1 MNVPSDKLNRETI
14 SIFVLLILY
23 SVGVWGFSRM
33 DFGII
38 NLTPANLM
46 ISLLILI
53 LNMRMSRKEIIQVV
67 LPVYLI
73 GYGIEAVGV
82 KTGWP
87 FGSYYYQEV
96 FGFKFLETPLLI
108 GVNWVI
114 LALGSQAL
122 VNRFMPSV
130 HRLLKGVLAAV
141 IMVLLDLIIEP
152 VAITY
157 QFWQWSGD
165 IIPWSNYIAWFFVSL
180 TIQAI
185 LAFGLPENKN
195 RIAAFIFVIQVVF
208 FGVVYLIR

>member
-1 MNVPSDKLNRETI
+1 MNMPLDKINRESV
-14 SIFVLLILY
+14 SILVLLILY

-38 NLTPANLM
+38 NLTPANLL
-46 ISLLILI
+46 ISLVILL
-53 LNMRMSRKEIIQVV
+53 LNLRLGWKEIFRVV
-67 LPVYLI
+67 VPVYLI

-96 FGFKFLETPLLI
+96 FGFKLLDTPLLI

-114 LALGSQAL
+114 LALGAQAL
-122 VNRFMPSV
+122 INRVLPSA
-130 HRLLKGVLAAV
+130 HLYLRGIFAG
-141 IMVLLDLIIEP
+141 IMMVLLDVLIEP
-152 VAITY
+152 AAITY
-157 QFWQWSGD
+157 QFWQWSDG

-185 LAFGLPENKN
+185 LAFGLPVNKN

-208 FGVVYLIR
+208 FGVVLLIR